1 MVKLREMRTEEFAD
15 FYQYAAEAY
24 AQDIAE
30 NQGHAADKSLELA
43 HQALK
48 RCFPDGVESK
58 GQSLMCI
65 DAEEDGESI
74 LAGYLWH
81 CVNQKEGS
89 TFIYDF
95 YVMEAFRGQGLGS
108 KAIELLEAKM
118 KDVDIKQIKL
128 RVAFNNE
135 RARKLYEELG
145 FVVTGYNMSKV
156 ITG

>member
-1 MVKLREMRTEEFAD
+1 MVKLREMRSEEFAG
-15 FYQYAAEAY
+15 FYHYAAEAY

-30 NQGHAADKSLELA
+30 NQGHAAEKSLELA
-43 HQALK
+43 HHALE
-48 RCFPDGVESK
+48 RCFPDGVETKS
-58 GQSLMCI
+58 QSLLCI
-65 DAEEDGESI
+65 DSEQEGASV

-81 CVNQKEGS
+81 CVNQQEGS

-95 YVMEAFRGQGLGS
+95 YVIEAFRGKGIGS

-118 KDVDIKQIKL
+118 ENVGIKQIKL

-156 ITG
+156 ING